1 MRLIFFSIIFLFY
14 FNFLNANN
22 NIVYINIQYIIDNSD
37 LGLFYKDKVNK
48 IREQIKL
55 EMKEK
60 EEELKNKETNIKN
73 KKNLLKE
80 EELNK
85 FILDFDKS
93 LKNYNSFRNDKSKLV
108 INEKKK
114 YSAKILE
121 TLNPIL
127 TSFVEN
133 NNISLVLEKKNII
146 VGAKALDITEN
157 IMILLNKE
165 TENNNLLNE
174 N

>member
-1 MRLIFFSIIFLFY
+1 MRLIFFSITFLFY

-114 YSAKILE
+114 YSAKIL
-121 TLNPIL
+121 
-127 TSFVEN
+127 
-133 NNISLVLEKKNII
+133 
-146 VGAKALDITEN
+146 
-157 IMILLNKE
+157 
-165 TENNNLLNE
+165 
-174 N
+174 